1 MKLLH
6 KTNNKTAKVGIIGL
20 GYVGLP
26 IGLAFASKGFEVLGF
41 DLDENKITLL
51 KESKGFFEAY

>member
-6 KTNNKTAKVGIIGL
+6 KTNNKTAKVGINGL
-20 GYVGLP
+20 CYVGLRL
-26 IGLAFASKGFEVLGF
+26 GLAFASKGFEVLGF

-51 KESKGFFEAY
+51 KEGKGYFEAY